1 MRKISTNPELP
12 AHFSIQKQSY
22 WLQLIAKK
30 GRCKQ
35 PSSRAVFFYRN
46 NGFTL
51 LEVMIAVAII
61 AISVVSLM
69 GLQAQS
75 VSMADIS
82 RFQLTAALLAQKKI
96 SELELTDFE
105 TLGSET
111 GVFESPF
118 ATYRYEVEVA
128 ALEEDDVGI
137 PGADKLLKSI
147 ELVVSLEPETESQF
161 YLRAIIMDNRE
172 TKK

>member
-1 MRKISTNPELP
+1 MNKISKIGYL
-12 AHFSIQKQSY
+12 
-22 WLQLIAKK
+22 
-30 GRCKQ
+30 GQ
-35 PSSRAVFFYRN
+35 PSSRRIVFHRN

-51 LEVMIAVAII
+51 LEVMIAVSII

-75 VSMADIS
+75 VSMAEIS

-96 SELELTDFE
+96 AELELTDFE

-118 ATYRYEVEVA
+118 EDYHYGLEVA
-128 ALEEDDVGI
+128 VLGEDDVGI
-137 PGADKLLKSI
+137 PGADELLKSV
-147 ELVVSLEPETESQF
+147 ELVVSLEPETQSRF
-161 YLRAIIMDNRE
+161 YIRAIIMDNGGA
-172 TKK
+172 KKE